1 MKKLLTL
8 TFASAAL
15 LAFSAELKTWNFDS
29 ERDLMGDRI
38 HAYAAKGS
46 LVEKSLSSEKTPDGA
61 SVLKIS
67 LKQIAPGA
75 PSHAIQLN
83 FIYNKPLEKGKK
95 YRIQFYCKGTKTGDI
110 SLLPALGGSPYSV
123 LGQGAGRTLR
133 ITPEWQL
140 FTLDFTME
148 LEPPAKPNFV
158 LPRTMLAAY
167 PEGGDLFFG
176 PVVFSEAPEVLPLA
190 LGLIFW
196 QIR

>member
-46 LVEKSLSSEKTPDGA
+46 LVGKSLSSEKTPDGA
-61 SVLKIS
+61 SALKIS

-83 FIYNKPLEKGKK
+83 CIYCKPLETGRT
-95 YRIQFYCKGTKTGDI
+95 YRLQFYCKGTVAGKIILLAAQGGAPYKTLSKKASK
-110 SLLPALGGSPYSV
+110 SLNV
-123 LGQGAGRTLR
+123 T
-133 ITPEWQL
+133 TEWQL
-140 FTLDFTME
+140 CSLEFTPE
-148 LEPPAKPNFV
+148 LTAADSNYA
-158 LPRTMLAAY
+158 LPRMLLAGY
-167 PEGGDLFFG
+167 PAGAELFFG
-176 PVVFSEAPEVLPLA
+176 PVMLSDETK
-190 LGLIFW
+190 
-196 QIR
+196 

>member
-46 LVEKSLSSEKTPDGA
+46 LVGKSLSSEKTPDGA

>member
-61 SVLKIS
+61 SALKIS

-83 FIYNKPLEKGKK
+83 CIYCKPLETGRT
-95 YRIQFYCKGTKTGDI
+95 YRLQFYCKGT
-110 SLLPALGGSPYSV
+110 A
-123 LGQGAGRTLR
+123 AGKIIL
-133 ITPEWQL
+133 
-140 FTLDFTME
+140 
-148 LEPPAKPNFV
+148 
-158 LPRTMLAAY
+158 LAAQ
-167 PEGGDLFFG
+167 GG
-176 PVVFSEAPEVLPLA
+176 APYKTLSKKASKSLNVTTE
-190 LGLIFW
+190 
-196 QIR
+196 

>member
-1 MKKLLTL
+1 MKRL
-8 TFASAAL
+8 L
-15 LAFSAELKTWNFDS
+15 LAFLCAVFLSGGAADLKQWEFRTP
-29 ERDLMGDRI
+29 RDLMGDRI

-133 ITPEWQL
+133 ITPDWQL

-158 LPRTMLAAY
+158 LPRTMLAA
-167 PEGGDLFFG
+167 
-176 PVVFSEAPEVLPLA
+176 
-190 LGLIFW
+190 
-196 QIR
+196 